1 MPLYVTVIKM
11 VKTMSQ
17 RIAIGPDGIL
27 IKIIKT
33 GRNFIDYYKIN
44 IIYKDLDNNKFS
56 ENAKTAPCLFFFM
69 FFFCFL
75 FLLAFVFVVAVVNVC
90 LFVLFFPVDFY
101 F

>member
-33 GRNFIDYYKIN
+33 GRNFIDYHKIN

-56 ENAKTAPCLFFFM
+56 ENAKTAPCFFFFRFLFFV
-69 FFFCFL
+69 FCFCLLL
-75 FLLAFVFVVAVVNVC
+75 FLLLLLLMFVCFVF
-90 LFVLFFPVDFY
+90 PS
-101 F
+101 

>member
-33 GRNFIDYYKIN
+33 GRNFIDYHKIN

-75 FLLAFVFVVAVVNVC
+75 LLLAFVFVVAVVNVC

>member
-33 GRNFIDYYKIN
+33 ARNFIDYHKIN

-56 ENAKTAPCLFFFM
+56 ENAKTAPCLFFFYV
-69 FFFCFL
+69 FFLFFVFACFCF
-75 FLLAFVFVVAVVNVC
+75 C
-90 LFVLFFPVDFY
+90 CCCC
-101 F
+101 